1 MSETIPSQETGSA
14 PISGG
19 CLCGRL
25 RWEAS
30 APPRASVLCH
40 CDTCRRAT
48 GSGAVGWLI
57 FPRQAFRF
65 VSGEPRTYHTDTD
78 ADRTF
83 CTACGTPLTY
93 HQHSDRPQDMDVTI
107 GSADDGDAWPPT
119 RDVFLEEKLPW
130 VAAVGQTRPT
140 GDPS

>member
-1 MSETIPSQETGSA
+1 MSEQA

-19 CLCGRL
+19 CLCGTIH
-25 RWEAS
+25 WEAS

-57 FPRQAFRF
+57 FPRETFRF
-65 VSGEPRTYHTDTD
+65 VAGQPGEYHTDTD

-83 CTACGTPLTY
+83 CTSCGTPLTY
-93 HQHSDRPQDMDVTI
+93 HNQADRPNDMDVTT
-107 GSADDGDAWPPT
+107 GSADDGDAFPPT
-119 RDVFLEEKLPW
+119 RDVFVEEKLSW
-130 VAAVGQTRPT
+130 VATIGGT
-140 GDPS
+140 GTTGEDA